1 MKKNS
6 VLVLAFVICANILK
20 AQVPSDTLGRIV
32 WEKSEYNFGTIKEVD
47 GKVDGIFY
55 FLNVGK
61 VPVKVDEVKTSCG
74 CTIAEYSKEPIKP
87 NEKGFVKA
95 TFDPTMK
102 KGEFN
107 KSITVKANTVPF
119 YHLLDITGT
128 VVSRPQ
134 GPTDWYPNKFGHLR
148 MTTNH
153 FAMDKVKTNAAKT
166 TATKIYNEGTEPI
179 KLLGF
184 ENPPYLKF
192 TPSKMEIQPGETIEL
207 LATLDGKT
215 INDYGFIFAEA
226 KMNTTDP
233 DLKQVGIFISANVE
247 EFFPDTS
254 KKFMAKAPKVYIE
267 STTYDF
273 GTIKDNEHKS
283 TNFVLKNTGKT
294 NLIIHKAKADCGCT
308 VPQLEKTIIKPGET
322 GTVGVIYNPTNKHG
336 LQSKNVQVM
345 LNDPRQPMINLTIKA
360 NVIKTTEE

>member
-1 MKKNS
+1 MKKYNII
-6 VLVLAFVICANILK
+6 VFAFAAWVNIAQ
-20 AQVPSDTLGRIV
+20 AQVPADTLARIV
-32 WEKSEYNFGTIKEVD
+32 WEKSEYNFGAIQEVD

-55 FLNVGK
+55 FLNIGK
-61 VPVKVDEVKTSCG
+61 VPVKIEDVKTSCG

-134 GPTDWYPNKFGHLR
+134 GPADWYPNKFGHLR

-153 FAMDKVKTNAAKT
+153 FAMDKVKTNGAKT
-166 TATKIYNEGTEPI
+166 TATKIYNDGTEPI

-184 ENPPYLKF
+184 ENPPYIKF
-192 TPSKMEIQPGETIEL
+192 NPSKMEIQPGETIEL

-247 EFFPDTS
+247 EHFADTS
-254 KKFMAKAPKVYIE
+254 KKFMAKAPKAFIA
-267 STTYDF
+267 STTHDF
-273 GTIKDNEHKS
+273 GTIKDNEHVS
-283 TNFVLKNTGKT
+283 VTFEIKNIGKT
-294 NLIIHKAKADCGCT
+294 DLIIHKAKADCGCT
-308 VPQLEKTIIKPGET
+308 VPTLEKTVIKPGEI
-322 GTVGVIYNPTNKHG
+322 GKVGVIYNPTNKTG

-360 NVIKTTEE
+360 NVVKTGE

>member
-1 MKKNS
+1 MKKINII
-6 VLVLAFVICANILK
+6 VFAFALCVNIAK

-32 WEKSEYNFGTIKEVD
+32 WEKSEYNFGTIKEID
-47 GKVDGIFY
+47 GKADAIFY

-61 VPVKVDEVKTSCG
+61 VPIKVEEVKTSCG
-74 CTIAEYSKEPIKP
+74 CTIAEYSKEAVKP

-119 YHLLDITGT
+119 YHLLDITGIVT
-128 VVSRPQ
+128 PRAQ

-153 FAMDKVKTNAAKT
+153 FAMDKVKTNSAKT
-166 TATKIYNEGTEPI
+166 TSTKIYNEGNETI

-184 ENPPYLKF
+184 ENPPYVKF

-215 INDYGFIFAEA
+215 INDYGFIFTEA
-226 KMNTTDP
+226 KMSTTDP

-254 KKFMAKAPKVYIE
+254 KKFMNKAPRAAIV
-267 STTYDF
+267 STVHDF
-273 GTIKDNEHKS
+273 GTIKDNEHVS
-283 TNFVLKNTGKT
+283 TIFEIKNTGKT

-308 VPQLEKTIIKPGET
+308 VPKLEKTILKPGES
-322 GTVGVIYNPTNKHG
+322 GNVSVIYNPTNKTG

-345 LNDPRQPMINLTIKA
+345 MNDPRQPMINLTIKA
-360 NVIKTTEE
+360 NVLKTGE

>member
-1 MKKNS
+1 MKKYIII
-6 VLVLAFVICANILK
+6 VFAFSAWVKIAQ
-20 AQVPSDTLGRIV
+20 AQVPADTLGRIL
-32 WEKSEYNFGTIKEVD
+32 WEKSEYLFGNINEVD

-61 VPVKVDEVKTSCG
+61 VPVKIDEVKTSCG
-74 CTIAEYSKEPIKP
+74 CTIAEYSKGVIKP

-107 KSITVKANTVPF
+107 KSITVKANTVPY
-119 YHLLDITGT
+119 YHLLDISGS
-128 VVSRPQ
+128 VIPRPQ

-153 FAMDKVKTNAAKT
+153 FAMDKVKTNKAKT

-184 ENPPYLKF
+184 ESPSYIKF
-192 TPSKMEIQPGETIEL
+192 TPSKMEILPGETIEL

-233 DLKQVGIFISANVE
+233 DLKQVGIFVSANVE

-254 KKFMAKAPKVYIE
+254 KKFMAKAPNAFIA
-267 STTYDF
+267 STTHDF
-273 GTIKDNEHKS
+273 GTIKDNEHVS
-283 TNFVLKNTGKT
+283 TNFVIKNMGKT
-294 NLIIHKAKADCGCT
+294 DLIIHKAKADCGCT
-308 VPQLEKTIIKPGET
+308 VPKLEKTVIKPGET
-322 GTVGVIYNPTNKHG
+322 GNVAVIYNPTNKTG

-360 NVIKTTEE
+360 NVVKVTEE